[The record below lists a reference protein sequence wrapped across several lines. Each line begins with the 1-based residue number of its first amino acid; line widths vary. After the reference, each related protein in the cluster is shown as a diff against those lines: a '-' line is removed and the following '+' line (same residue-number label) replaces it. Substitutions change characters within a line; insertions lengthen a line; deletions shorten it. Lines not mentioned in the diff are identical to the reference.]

1 MVICDDPAF
10 LFIHVP
16 KAAGTSV
23 AGAFAHLDLVRA
35 HKRLKDPVKRAA
47 WVAEKDIPEEVFA
60 LPIHTPA
67 HHIRA
72 VLGEDRF
79 NALYRFAIVRNPWD
93 MELSWYTYN
102 AQTES
107 APHHKRVIGY
117 ADFADYLRKHIAEH
131 GALLANG
138 PQTKYVFDEDG
149 TQLVDDVFR
158 YEDVDQGFTTVLER
172 LGLTGIE
179 LDQFNQSY
187 HVPWTEAYTPETF
200 ELVRAIAQTDA
211 DAFGYPSEASA
222 YGISS

>member
-35 HKRLKDPVKRAA
+35 HKRLKDPAKRTVWLAT
-47 WVAEKDIPEEVFA
+47 KDIPEAVFD
-60 LPIHTPA
+60 LPIHA
-67 HHIRA
+67 SARRLKS

-79 NALYRFAIVRNPWD
+79 NAMYRFAIVRNPWD

-107 APHHKRVIGY
+107 APHYKRVIGY
-117 ADFADYLRKHIAEH
+117 ADFTDYVRRHIDEH
-131 GALLANG
+131 GSLLANG
-138 PQTKYVFDEDG
+138 PQTTYVLDESG
-149 TQLVDDVFR
+149 VELVDDILR
-158 YEDVDQGFTTVLER
+158 YEDIDQGFASVVER
-172 LGLTGIE
+172 LGITGIE
-179 LDQFNQSY
+179 LDRFNQSY
-187 HVPWTEAYTPETF
+187 HAPWTQAYTPETF
-200 ELVRAIAQTDA
+200 ELVKPIALADA

-222 YGISS
+222 YGIT